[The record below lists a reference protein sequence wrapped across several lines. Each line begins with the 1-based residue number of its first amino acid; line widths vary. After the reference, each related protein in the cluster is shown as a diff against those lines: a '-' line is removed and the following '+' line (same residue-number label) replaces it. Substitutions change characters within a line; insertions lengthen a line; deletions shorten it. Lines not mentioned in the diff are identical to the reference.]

1 MFFSSN
7 HPPEAPIRLLSN
19 KEAAVFHKGWFQ
31 IAVSDE
37 PLGDAL
43 RRVLVQ
49 YGTVKFARI
58 EAGAWPEVSA
68 GPRYAGVIGELS
80 HGFEAWVERMREA
93 APGLPA
99 LALAHRIEPALL
111 NGLAARGIEV
121 ALLPLH
127 APQLVSFVQRALA
140 SNFLP
145 HERVARV
152 VAYLA
157 ETRQLTAREVQLL
170 TYCLGDEPRAR
181 VRRRLGIT
189 ENTLKTQIKAL
200 LRKCGERNVDSL
212 GKNVLRAAL
221 LEQGTCADEPLA
233 PWFPAHSSLP
243 LLEGAA

>member
-1 MFFSSN
+1 M
-7 HPPEAPIRLLSN
+7 
-19 KEAAVFHKGWFQ
+19 FHKGWFQ

-37 PLGDAL
+37 LLGDAV

-49 YGTVKFARI
+49 YGTVKCALVH
-58 EAGAWPEVSA
+58 AGAWPDVA
-68 GPRYAGVIGELS
+68 GGARYAGVIGELCP
-80 HGFEAWVERMREA
+80 GFEAWVERLRVA

-99 LALAHRIEPALL
+99 LALAHRMDPALL

-127 APQLVSFVQRALA
+127 GPQLVSFVQRALA

-157 ETRQLTAREVQLL
+157 ETRELTAREVQLL

-221 LEQGTCADEPLA
+221 LEQRAPVDEPVA
-233 PWFPAHSSLP
+233 PWFPARCSLP
-243 LLEGAA
+243 VLEGAA